1 MSARE
6 TPPEAA
12 GGRAQQISREI
23 SSGVERV
30 EVLRHTSVGAATEAD
45 VVAVEEPLE
54 IRIAGEAVAVTM
66 RTPGHDHELVLGFL
80 LAEGIVRSVD
90 EVGGI
95 AHCGR
100 PGESGN
106 VIDVSSAP

>member
-1 MSARE
+1 MSVRQSPPDASAG
-6 TPPEAA
+6 TPRTPSA
-12 GGRAQQISREI
+12 GERAQQLSREL
-23 SSGVERV
+23 SSGVERLG
-30 EVLRHTSVGAATEAD
+30 VLRHTGTASMAVED

-90 EVGGI
+90 
-95 AHCGR
+95 
-100 PGESGN
+100 
-106 VIDVSSAP
+106 D